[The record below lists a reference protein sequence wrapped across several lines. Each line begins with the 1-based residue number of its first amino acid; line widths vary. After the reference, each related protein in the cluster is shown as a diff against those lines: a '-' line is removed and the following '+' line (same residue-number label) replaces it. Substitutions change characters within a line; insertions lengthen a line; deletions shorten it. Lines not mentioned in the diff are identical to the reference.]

1 MTGLTIRNTTE
12 TNMSDVFSLSVRL
25 EGAAFTDAPM
35 LAAIVRSVADTVS
48 DVGSLPS
55 LTEAE
60 TKVFDANGNSCGT
73 WSVQPERHDV
83 RRWLAAAL
91 GHDHGAAKCSWVMGG
106 NSTFEQCA
114 NIIRAG
120 LWRR

>member
-1 MTGLTIRNTTE
+1 
-12 TNMSDVFSLSVRL
+12 MSDVFTLSVRL
-25 EGAAFTDAPM
+25 ERAAFIDAQTE
-35 LAAIVRSVADTVS
+35 LAAIVRSVADTVA

-55 LTEAE
+55 LNGAE

-73 WSVQPERHDV
+73 WSVQPARHDV

-91 GHDHGAAKCSWVMGG
+91 GHDHGAAERLWVIGG

>member
-1 MTGLTIRNTTE
+1 
-12 TNMSDVFSLSVRL
+12 MSDVFTLSVRL
-25 EGAAFTDAPM
+25 EGAAFTGAPEAE
-35 LAAIVRSVADTVS
+35 LAAIVRSVADTVA

-55 LTEAE
+55 LTGAE

-91 GHDHGAAKCSWVMGG
+91 GHSLR
-106 NSTFEQCA
+106 T
-114 NIIRAG
+114 AG
-120 LWRR
+120 LPDPQVNVRQVTDIARHPETGKARRFVPL